1 MKIVNKRK
9 FFISNFVIL
18 SIIIISLLF
27 VSKYTFSNE
36 NISYSK
42 TYIQVGDT
50 LWNIAEEQQSKN
62 KYYKDKEIREI
73 IRDIKKVNNL
83 KSSSLSIGQELKIP
97 TT

>member
-1 MKIVNKRK
+1 MRIINKRK
-9 FFISNFVIL
+9 FLVSNLIII

-27 VSKYTFSNE
+27 ISKYSFSNE
-36 NISYSK
+36 KISYSK

-83 KSSSLSIGQELKIP
+83 KSSDLSVGQELKIP
-97 TT
+97 IT